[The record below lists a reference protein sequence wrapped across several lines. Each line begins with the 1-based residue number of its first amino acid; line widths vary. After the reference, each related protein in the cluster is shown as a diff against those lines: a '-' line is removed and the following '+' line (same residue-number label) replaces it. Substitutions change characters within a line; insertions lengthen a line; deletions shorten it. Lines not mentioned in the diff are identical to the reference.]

1 VITAAAAIMVVVFGS
16 FMFEDNRIVKLFGL
30 GLGVAVMLDATVVRM
45 LLVPATMEL
54 LGERNWWLPGWLARS
69 LPVIHVEST
78 QHALEPFSVRVEDNL
93 D

>member
-1 VITAAAAIMVVVFGS
+1 
-16 FMFEDNRIVKLFGL
+16 
-30 GLGVAVMLDATVVRM
+30 
-45 LLVPATMEL
+45 MEL